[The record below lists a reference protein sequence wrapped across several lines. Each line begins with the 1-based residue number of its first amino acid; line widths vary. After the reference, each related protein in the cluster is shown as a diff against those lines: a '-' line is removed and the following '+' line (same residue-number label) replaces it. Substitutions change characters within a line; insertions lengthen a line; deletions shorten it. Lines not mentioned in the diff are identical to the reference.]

1 MNAADATDRTIVD
14 VTPADDSVWAEI
26 PPLGHLTGS
35 QKAAIVLL
43 KLGRERSA
51 RILKLLGDR
60 EVTQVTAEIVQAQSV
75 KREDAE
81 GSLLEFAMLAKA
93 NDTLATGGVERAREM
108 LEASL
113 GVERAAEILDSL
125 RVSMAK
131 APFEF
136 LRKTEPRQVLNF
148 LSGEH
153 PQTVALVL
161 AHMLP
166 DQASM
171 VLGGL
176 EEAVQR
182 DVSIRVAKL
191 EQTSPEVIAQMEAV
205 LERRFGSTNANRTSV
220 NRADG
225 VQTLIDILN
234 RSDRATERSIFEG
247 LETFEAE
254 LADQVRSRMFVFEDI
269 VSLDNRAIQLILR
282 TVDAKEL
289 ATALKGVRIE
299 VKEKITTNMSE
310 RAAQNLDEEIVLLG
324 PVRMKTVEDAQGA
337 IVRSIRA
344 LEESGQIM
352 VTRGSE
358 EFVD

>member
-1 MNAADATDRTIVD
+1 MNAADATGRTIVD
-14 VTPADDSVWAEI
+14 VTPVDDSVWAEI
-26 PPLGHLTGS
+26 PSLDHLTGS

-81 GSLLEFAMLAKA
+81 GSLIEFAMLAKA

-113 GVERAAEILDSL
+113 GAERAAEILDSL

-161 AHMLP
+161 AHMAP

-176 EEAVQR
+176 EEDVQR

-205 LERRFGSTNANRTSV
+205 LERRFGSANANRTSM